1 MSEASPPVMV
11 IGGGIAGCQASLDL
25 AEAGAGV
32 VLVERTHSIGGV
44 MAALDKNFPTLD
56 CSICIEAPKMSEVA
70 QNRNIEILTDAEV
83 VGLEKK
89 GDGYEVTVRQ
99 KGNLVSDEC
108 TRCDLCVQAC
118 PVVLPNAFDQG
129 LASRKAIYTPFPQAV
144 PGPYFLDTEHC
155 VNEYPILLTCT
166 RCYDACGPK
175 AINYDRPLDVQL
187 KREVSS
193 VIVSAGFDS
202 LDPMVLPEYGYGT
215 HPDILTSLEFERL
228 LSSAGPSGGE
238 IICPSDGRHAHRVVF
253 VLCAGSRDVRHIPQC
268 SRFCCMYSIKEA
280 VQARDHGVEDVT
292 IAYMDIRS
300 YGKGFDGFYQRA
312 KDQGV
317 RFLHGRPSQVRFDGK
332 ELKVRVAN
340 TANGEVNEVGADL
353 VVLATGAS
361 PPRALSDLA
370 KILGVR
376 LGTDGFLLADGAP
389 DGIYV
394 AGSAAGPKDIPDSVV
409 EGGAAAA
416 QSLARV
422 PNRWWAK
429 PELGAPLPTEG
440 DPRVGV
446 FLCDCGSNIAGT
458 VDVPKVTQYTAGLP
472 NVVHAEEVRFA
483 CAANTQD
490 DIAKKIVDLKLN
502 RLVVS
507 ACSPKTHD
515 PTFKRVCMKAG
526 LNPYLFEMANVRN
539 MDSWVH
545 KGEPQAATEK
555 AKDIARMAV
564 EKATR
569 LQPLKPFEQHV
580 TRAALVIGG
589 GPAGMSAAANLAR
602 QGYATHLV
610 EKSDRLGG
618 ALRFMSFIDPYGIE
632 APPLLAAL
640 VREVESSGVQ
650 VHLSSEVAQ
659 IDGHVGEFKAKLST
673 GATFDIGA
681 VIIATGGKTSTA
693 AAVEGPLAS
702 REHPLTITNE
712 RLQEMIRDG
721 DVPGEKV
728 TIVSCVG
735 SRNGKLECS
744 RYCCGAMVGEA
755 LRLRRMGKK
764 VRVLFREMRTF
775 ARGAEDLYREAA
787 EAGVAFFRYP
797 DTTPDQAL
805 RLQDGNVVF
814 HDELLGRDVAVATDT
829 LVLMSA
835 IEPSDETVSKMLKV
849 TRDAAGFLLE
859 RHPKLG
865 PVEAASAGI
874 YLCGTAQ
881 SPKDVKE
888 SIAQGLAAATKAA
901 GLLSHEIVE
910 KEPLVPEINLEKC
923 NGCGRCVTVCPY
935 RAIEPVLMD
944 GKKKVRVI
952 SAACMGCGTCGPEC
966 FRDALTN
973 PGFTDEEILS
983 QVDAALAEDPEHKVV
998 VFACNWCSYAGAD
1011 QAGIEKI
1018 QYPSVPRLIRTMC
1031 SGRISQ
1037 DFVNRAFEKGAGAVL
1052 LTGCHPSDCHYIN
1065 ANSWTEKRYKLW
1077 SRMLERKGVIP
1088 ERFQLEWISAAEGK
1102 EFARK
1107 IREMAEVIERYNAHK
1122 EDKEGARTA
1131 PPAAEAVAA
1140 K

>member
-1 MSEASPPVMV
+1 MSGGSPPVMI
-11 IGGGIAGCQASLDL
+11 IGGGISGCQASLDL
-25 AEAGAGV
+25 AEAGARV

-56 CSICIEAPKMSEVA
+56 CSICIEAPKMSEVGT
-70 QNRNIEILTDAEV
+70 NKNIEILTDAEV

-89 GDGYEVTVRQ
+89 GAGYEVTIRQ

-108 TRCDLCVQAC
+108 TRCDLCAQAC
-118 PVVLPNAFDQG
+118 PVVLPNSFDQG

-144 PGPYFLDTEHC
+144 PAPYFLDVEHC
-155 VNEYPILLTCT
+155 VNDYPILLTCT

-175 AINYDRPLDVQL
+175 AINYDRPIDVEL

-193 VIVSAGFDS
+193 VIVSAGFEN
-202 LDPMVLPEYGYGT
+202 LDPVALPEYGYGT
-215 HPDILTSLEFERL
+215 HPDILTSMEFERL

-238 IICPSDGRHAHRVVF
+238 IICPSDGRHAHRIVF

-312 KDQGV
+312 KDQNV
-317 RFLHGRPSQVRFDGK
+317 HFLHGRPSRVRFDGK
-332 ELKVRVAN
+332 ELKVRVAD
-340 TANGEVNEVGADL
+340 TATGAVKEVGADL

-361 PPRALSDLA
+361 PPRALSDLG
-370 KILGVR
+370 KVLGVPV
-376 LGTDGFLLADGAP
+376 GNDGFLLPDGAP
-389 DGIYV
+389 EGIFV

-416 QSLARV
+416 RALARV
-422 PNRWWAK
+422 PERFWAK
-429 PELGAPLPTEG
+429 PEIGAPVPTDG

-458 VDVPKVTQYTAGLP
+458 VNVPTVTEYTRGLP
-472 NVVHAEEVRFA
+472 NVVHAEEVKFA
-483 CAANTQD
+483 CAANTQAD
-490 DIAKKIVDLKLN
+490 MAKKIVDLKLN

-515 PTFKRVCMKAG
+515 TTFKRVCMKAG
-526 LNPYLFEMANVRN
+526 LNPFLFEMGNVRN

-545 KGEPQAATEK
+545 KGEPDAATEK

-564 EKATR
+564 EKAVR
-569 LQPLKPFEQHV
+569 LQPLVPFEQHV
-580 TRAALVIGG
+580 IRAALVVGG
-589 GPAGMSAAANLAR
+589 GPAGLSAAANLAR
-602 QGYATHLV
+602 QGYETHLV

-618 ALRFMSFIDPYGIE
+618 ALKFMSFIDPFGIE
-632 APPLLAAL
+632 APPLLAAM
-640 VREVESSGVQ
+640 VREVEEAGVK
-650 VHLSSEVAQ
+650 VHLSSEVAE
-659 IDGHVGEFKAKLST
+659 IEGHVGEFKAKLTT
-673 GATFDIGA
+673 GELLEFGA
-681 VIIATGGKTSTA
+681 VILATGGKTSSQL
-693 AAVEGPLAS
+693 AVEGPLAS
-702 REHPLTITNE
+702 AERPLTITNE

-721 DVPGEKV
+721 NVPGDRV

-755 LRLRRMGKK
+755 LRLRKMGKK
-764 VRVLFREMRTF
+764 VRVLFREMRTY

-797 DTTPDQAL
+797 DTTPDQAI
-805 RLQDGNVVF
+805 RIQNGDVVF
-814 HDELLGRDVAVATDT
+814 HDELLGKDVAMATDL

-835 IEPSDETVSKMLKV
+835 IEPADEPVSKMLKV
-849 TRDAAGFLLE
+849 SRDAQGFLLE

-874 YLCGTAQ
+874 YLAGSAQ
-881 SPKDVKE
+881 GPKDVRE
-888 SIAQGLAAATKAA
+888 SIAQGLATATKAA

-910 KEPLVPEINLEKC
+910 KEPLVPEIDLEKC

-935 RAIEPVLMD
+935 HAIEAVVIE
-944 GKKKVRVI
+944 GKKKVRVNGGV
-952 SAACMGCGTCGPEC
+952 CMGCGACGPEC

-973 PGFTDEEILS
+973 PGFTDDEILS
-983 QVDAALAEDPEHKVV
+983 QVDAALEKDPEHKVV

-1018 QYPSVPRLIRTMC
+1018 QYPSVPRVIRTMC
-1031 SGRISQ
+1031 SARVSQ
-1037 DFVNRAFEKGAGAVL
+1037 DFVNRAFEKGAAAVL

-1065 ANSWTEKRYKLW
+1065 ANTWTQKRYTLW
-1077 SRMLERKGVIP
+1077 SRMLERKGIAP

-1102 EFARK
+1102 EYARK
-1107 IREMAEVIERYNAHK
+1107 IREMGKVVERYNASK
-1122 EDKEGARTA
+1122 EAAKAA
-1131 PPAAEAVAA
+1131 PPAEAVAA